1 MNLAFIKSSGF
12 KQLGSI
18 EAKWRQIFCVL
29 FPDVSEDNV
38 PSPCKYSSPSS
49 ALQKAHKYLDKD
61 VSPDQGSIASIQ
73 SVLEDIL
80 ERNNCEPGFAATISN
95 MIVQAV
101 GNHTTYESPTANY
114 GLQTPSTSAESSP
127 ELRNLNAT
135 SSFNTYLKPMGSNS
149 DCIDPL
155 LFSDAAPDLSL
166 MFDMACVWEQ
176 YDESIKTALPV
187 SVPTDNTGLCN
198 SVCKDCFSQNV
209 FRTKGTGSQID
220 VCGDYHST
228 DIIYHA
234 GVVPTKDEPQSGHD
248 DGTSMEVPDYFQ
260 GLCED
265 ILWEDDFAGQL
276 AVNNEDL
283 REDID
288 ELFEF

>member
-18 EAKWRQIFCVL
+18 EAKWRQIFCAL

-166 MFDMACVWEQ
+166 MFDMACAWEQ

-220 VCGDYHST
+220 VCGDCHST

-248 DGTSMEVPDYFQ
+248 DGTSMKVPDYFQ